1 MILDNSEIS
10 KRFKKLISQQD
21 KTPKKEVS
29 KSAIRTSNLRS
40 VINKTRSRAKNLTK
54 FKINIAHKVLI
65 LFIN

>member
-1 MILDNSEIS
+1 MIPDNSEIS

-40 VINKTRSRAKNLTK
+40 VIN
-54 FKINIAHKVLI
+54 
-65 LFIN
+65 